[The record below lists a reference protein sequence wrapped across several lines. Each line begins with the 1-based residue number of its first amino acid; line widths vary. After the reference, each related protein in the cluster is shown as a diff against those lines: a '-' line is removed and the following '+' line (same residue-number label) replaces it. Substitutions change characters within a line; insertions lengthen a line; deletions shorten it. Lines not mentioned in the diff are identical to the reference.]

1 VITKMAGDRLMEQS
15 KAADKGIR
23 LCGNINRAIVTKNDL
38 LESEAM
44 ELQLKAMKGWLQKD
58 AVVTEKLLQQ
68 STALQ
73 QKVGYSYGPPAIVK
87 PTYEMYGEWLLETG
101 KPKQA
106 LEQFEL
112 SLKLAPNRLLSLKGK
127 EKARE
132 ELKNTK
138 LEVL

>member
-1 VITKMAGDRLMEQS
+1 
-15 KAADKGIR
+15 
-23 LCGNINRAIVTKNDL
+23 
-38 LESEAM
+38 
-44 ELQLKAMKGWLQKD
+44 
-58 AVVTEKLLQQ
+58 
-68 STALQ
+68 
-73 QKVGYSYGPPAIVK
+73 
-87 PTYEMYGEWLLETG
+87 MYGEWLLETG

-138 LEVL
+138 LAVI